1 MPASSKSFGV
11 ASSSAESAAVPLL
24 AAAGMGLME
33 LGETGT
39 LRPLIFVPY
48 LGSLADLP
56 FALGRFSVCLPAS
69 VMTLKHWLPLAL
81 VVCALA
87 ASCTTV
93 PMAAQPGAVASAPPQ
108 LPPLFVPA
116 AADPNSDLAVNER
129 AMDVLHYYNFEVD
142 TNNQLEGT
150 LATQYK
156 VGSGIIEPWH
166 RESIGM
172 LNRLESTAQPIR
184 RKVLI
189 HFVRVEG
196 GYLVSVEALK
206 EIEDLASP
214 TPNSPGNSTFRDTYP
229 LQRDLNLVVGQ
240 STPSGWL
247 PRGHD
252 VMLEQDILARL
263 RAAYGCR

>member
-1 MPASSKSFGV
+1 MA
-11 ASSSAESAAVPLL
+11 
-24 AAAGMGLME
+24 
-33 LGETGT
+33 
-39 LRPLIFVPY
+39 
-48 LGSLADLP
+48 
-56 FALGRFSVCLPAS
+56 
-69 VMTLKHWLPLAL
+69 LKHLQLLAL
-81 VVCALA
+81 VLSALA
-87 ASCTTV
+87 ASCTSV
-93 PMAAQPGAVASAPPQ
+93 PTASQPGWVAGAPPQ
-108 LPPLFVPA
+108 TPPLFVA
-116 AADPNSDLAVNER
+116 SNTDPNSELVVNER
-129 AMDVLHYYNFEVD
+129 AMDVLHHYNFEVD

-150 LATQYK
+150 LSTLYK

-166 RESIGM
+166 RESVGM
-172 LNRLESTAQPIR
+172 ANRLESTAQPIR

-240 STPSGWL
+240 STPSGWI

-252 VMLEQDILARL
+252 VALEQDIVAHL
-263 RAAYGCR
+263 RSAYSGR

>member
-1 MPASSKSFGV
+1 MPHKR
-11 ASSSAESAAVPLL
+11 L
-24 AAAGMGLME
+24 
-33 LGETGT
+33 
-39 LRPLIFVPY
+39 
-48 LGSLADLP
+48 
-56 FALGRFSVCLPAS
+56 
-69 VMTLKHWLPLAL
+69 LPLAL

-93 PMAAQPGAVASAPPQ
+93 PTVQPPGSLANAPPQ
-108 LPPLFVPA
+108 TPPLFLPA
-116 AADPNSDLAVNER
+116 GNDPNSELSVNER

-142 TNNQLEGT
+142 TSNQLEGT
-150 LATQYK
+150 MATYYK

-166 RESIGM
+166 KESVG
-172 LNRLESTAQPIR
+172 LANRLESTAQPIR

-189 HFVRVEG
+189 HFVRVDG

-214 TPNSPGNSTFRDTYP
+214 SPNSPGNSTFRDTYP

-240 STPSGWL
+240 STPSGWI

-252 VMLEQDILARL
+252 VVLEQDILARL
-263 RAAYGCR
+263 KAAYSCR

>member
-1 MPASSKSFGV
+1 MTIK
-11 ASSSAESAAVPLL
+11 
-24 AAAGMGLME
+24 
-33 LGETGT
+33 
-39 LRPLIFVPY
+39 
-48 LGSLADLP
+48 DL
-56 FALGRFSVCLPAS
+56 
-69 VMTLKHWLPLAL
+69 LPLAL

-87 ASCTTV
+87 ASCSSV
-93 PMAAQPGAVASAPPQ
+93 PTAGQPGWVANAPPQ
-108 LPPLFVPA
+108 TPPLFVA
-116 AADPNSDLAVNER
+116 SATDPNAELAINER
-129 AMDVLHYYNFEVD
+129 AMDVLHHYNFEVD

-150 LATQYK
+150 LSTQYK
-156 VGSGIIEPWH
+156 VGSGILEPWH
-166 RESIGM
+166 RESVGM
-172 LNRLESTAQPIR
+172 ANRLESTAQPIR

-240 STPSGWL
+240 STPSGWI

-252 VMLEQDILARL
+252 LALEQDMLARL
-263 RAAYGCR
+263 RNAYACR

>member
-1 MPASSKSFGV
+1 
-11 ASSSAESAAVPLL
+11 
-24 AAAGMGLME
+24 
-33 LGETGT
+33 
-39 LRPLIFVPY
+39 
-48 LGSLADLP
+48 
-56 FALGRFSVCLPAS
+56 
-69 VMTLKHWLPLAL
+69 

-93 PMAAQPGAVASAPPQ
+93 PTMPPSGSLANAPPQ
-108 LPPLFVPA
+108 TPPLFLPA
-116 AADPNSDLAVNER
+116 GNDPNAELAVNER

-142 TNNQLEGT
+142 TSNQLEGT
-150 LATQYK
+150 MATYYK

-166 RESIGM
+166 KESVG
-172 LNRLESTAQPIR
+172 LANRLESTAQPIR

-189 HFVRVEG
+189 HFVRVDG

-214 TPNSPGNSTFRDTYP
+214 SPNSPGNSTFRDTYP

-240 STPSGWL
+240 STPSGWI

-252 VMLEQDILARL
+252 VALEQDILARL
-263 RAAYGCR
+263 KTAYSCR